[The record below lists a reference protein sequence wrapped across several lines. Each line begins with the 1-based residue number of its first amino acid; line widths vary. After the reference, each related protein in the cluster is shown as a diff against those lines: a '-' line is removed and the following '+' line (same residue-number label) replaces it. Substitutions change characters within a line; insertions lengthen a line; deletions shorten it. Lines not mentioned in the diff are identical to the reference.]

1 VTSVSP
7 GALPRPQNWAPMRHW
22 LVADGVHRFGDGI
35 VNWYLVDDGGALTMI
50 DTAWP
55 RSWPEIE
62 RAVQSIERRVEDIQ
76 AILLTHGHADHAGA
90 AEDAHQATGLAVRAH
105 HQEVPR
111 LEGRRKGGSSWA
123 LVPRLAP
130 HLWRPSAFGFVVHA
144 VRRGFLTPRWV
155 TAVLPFEDGEQLD
168 VPGHL
173 TVLFTPGHTE
183 GHTSFHLADRG
194 ALFAGDELVTMDPLT
209 RQRGPRLMPAA
220 VNDDQNQARAS
231 LGRLVGIDAG
241 ILLPGHGDPW
251 TGTLDAAVARAR
263 QADTRSTSA

>member
-1 VTSVSP
+1 MTSVSP
-7 GALPRPQNWAPMRHW
+7 RALPWPQNWAPMRHW
-22 LVADGVHRFGDGI
+22 PVAEGVHRFGDGI

-62 RAVQSIERRVEDIQ
+62 RAVQSIGRRVEDIQ

-90 AEDAHQATGLAVRAH
+90 AEDAHRATGLAVRAH
-105 HQEVPR
+105 RQEVPR
-111 LEGRRKGGSSWA
+111 LEGHKKGGSSWA

-155 TAVLPFEDGEQLD
+155 TAVLPFEDGERLD
-168 VPGHL
+168 VPGHP

-183 GHTSFHLADRG
+183 GHTSFHLAARG

-220 VNDDQNQARAS
+220 VNDDQNQARTS
-231 LGRLVGIDAG
+231 LDRLVGIDAG

-251 TGTLDAAVARAR
+251 NGTPDEAVARAR
-263 QADTRSTSA
+263 QADARSTSA